1 MRRATT
7 NKRQVTLLMLD
18 QRKEKRDREVK
29 KFTPRASI
37 SHERMPTHPFPEAD
51 NLYSVDPFVLTLI
64 MCETKKDPSV
74 VQIQPPLL
82 FIGHQILAD
91 LQCLSSPRVKE
102 PKRERI
108 QVAFS
113 RLGGSASFP
122 DCMHERCPLSV
133 VALHRL
139 LRRSVGE
146 MSGGKM
152 RTKEG
157 IIHSKLSLS
166 LSFLPSHQRLPICCR
181 KSPSIT

>member
-1 MRRATT
+1 
-7 NKRQVTLLMLD
+7 
-18 QRKEKRDREVK
+18 
-29 KFTPRASI
+29 
-37 SHERMPTHPFPEAD
+37 MPTHPFPEAD
-51 NLYSVDPFVLTLI
+51 NLYSVDPFVPTLI